1 MDLKSD
7 SVMPN
12 AYKVTKLN
20 EEQKSPRDE
29 SSRKAQN
36 NRSNQ
41 LKQMYDKQREI
52 NKQKSE
58 RDANCKIMRY
68 FLLKQK
74 QFLLFI
80 VTKMNSGKISKNKEN
95 DDSDE

>member
-41 LKQMYDKQREI
+41 LKQMYEKQREI
-52 NKQKSE
+52 NKQKNE
-58 RDANCKIMRY
+58 RDANCKLIRY
-68 FLLKQK
+68 FLLKNI
-74 QFLLFI
+74 FYYL
-80 VTKMNSGKISKNKEN
+80 
-95 DDSDE
+95 